1 MYVYI
6 FKKRL
11 GRLHGDN
18 RWWKKMRCWDV
29 LKYNFKQI
37 TQWKEYGRGLIDR
50 NVPEGNVDGHGAEE
64 QAHAAGDPLGPSER
78 TARGRIHDGHPDVF
92 VPEAG
97 RRPGLEN
104 IPDGEKQVE
113 NHWSQTVWALGEL
126 LFFFFYQK
134 MKK

>member
-1 MYVYI
+1 M
-6 FKKRL
+6 FL
-11 GRLHGDN
+11 AF
-18 RWWKKMRCWDV
+18 
-29 LKYNFKQI
+29 LKSNLKQI
-37 TQWKEYGRGLIDR
+37 TQWKEYRRRLIDR

-64 QAHAAGDPLGPSER
+64 QAHAAGDPLGPGER

-113 NHWSQTVWALGEL
+113 SKCVSAG
-126 LFFFFYQK
+126 
-134 MKK
+134 